1 MKNIKKE
8 KNGKKNKEKDEK
20 KKIDRGIY
28 FLLAVA
34 LLYAVLFL
42 FNPET
47 IEKSVKASFLLFIK
61 MVPALIMVVLF
72 MGALNYFFTPKDVM
86 KYAGK
91 GSGAKGWFL
100 AAATGILSHG
110 PVYMWY
116 PVLKE
121 LMDSG
126 MRSGLAAVFLYNRA
140 IKIPLLPLMVYYFGI
155 LFVVVLLFYTLIA
168 SFAQGKLIE
177 IIEGYM
183 R

>member
-1 MKNIKKE
+1 MNKNS
-8 KNGKKNKEKDEK
+8 NK
-20 KKIDRGIY
+20 IR
-28 FLLAVA
+28 
-34 LLYAVLFL
+34 
-42 FNPET
+42 
-47 IEKSVKASFLLFIK
+47 
-61 MVPALIMVVLF
+61 
-72 MGALNYFFTPKDVM
+72 
-86 KYAGK
+86 
-91 GSGAKGWFL
+91 
-100 AAATGILSHG
+100 ILSEDVVNRIAAG
-110 PVYMWY
+110 EVIERPAS
-116 PVLKE
+116 VLKE